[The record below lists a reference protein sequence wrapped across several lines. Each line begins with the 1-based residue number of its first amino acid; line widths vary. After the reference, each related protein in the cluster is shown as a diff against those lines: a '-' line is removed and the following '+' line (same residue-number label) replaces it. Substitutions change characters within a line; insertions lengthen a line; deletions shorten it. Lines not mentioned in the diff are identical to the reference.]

1 MAGGASEIKL
11 SYEILEEKV
20 TELNTL
26 LSECDGLDMAT
37 ETPVGGGEYLTFVTQ
52 IDEAYAD
59 IRSAMSA
66 LISNS
71 ASFFT
76 NVANSMRE
84 ADQESAD
91 KIGG

>member
-66 LISNS
+66 LISIPRHSLRMLQTVCARQIRNLR
-71 ASFFT
+71 T
-76 NVANSMRE
+76 
-84 ADQESAD
+84 
-91 KIGG
+91 K